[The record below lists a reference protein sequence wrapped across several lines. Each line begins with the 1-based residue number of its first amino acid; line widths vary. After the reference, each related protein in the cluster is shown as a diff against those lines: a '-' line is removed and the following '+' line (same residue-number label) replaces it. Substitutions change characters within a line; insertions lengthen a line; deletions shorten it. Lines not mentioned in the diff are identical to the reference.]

1 MIYIYIH
8 TIYKHIYIY
17 IHVLQY
23 IAILIHYISSD
34 VVSGVKCA
42 GRRIALL
49 VEGGLFST
57 VLTNDPEPF
66 TVVAQSLCEARV
78 DGCR

>member
-1 MIYIYIH
+1 MVDIYTLYKHTYIYIC
-8 TIYKHIYIY
+8 
-17 IHVLQY
+17 
-23 IAILIHYISSD
+23 IAIYCTIDTLHIIRC
-34 VVSGVKCA
+34 VSGVKCA

-57 VLTNDPEPF
+57 VPTNDPEPF

>member
-1 MIYIYIH
+1 MTIYYTCIYIYIDCNLD
-8 TIYKHIYIY
+8 TLHITS
-17 IHVLQY
+17 HVF
-23 IAILIHYISSD
+23 
-34 VVSGVKCA
+34 SGQVKCA

-57 VLTNDPEPF
+57 VPTNDPEPF

-78 DGCR
+78 DGCRCMSRQ